1 MFLKLKAPYG
11 EKLFLVKLSKD
22 ISTEFIMENNEEILI
37 IEPNFIYKSYEI
49 ESDFDFKPRDEK
61 FPQQWSF
68 QNTKQRLDQRY
79 QMTRGADMKVLEAW
93 NAEPRSIDAAKDIV
107 VAVIDTGINKK
118 HEDLKDNLWK
128 KPGEH
133 GAWKPQNQDDV
144 DRAPNCWD
152 KSCNKIDDDGNGLVD
167 DLHGWNWVRFDTDN
181 PGKSDSL
188 MMTKVM
194 VLIVLA

>member
-1 MFLKLKAPYG
+1 
-11 EKLFLVKLSKD
+11 
-22 ISTEFIMENNEEILI
+22 
-37 IEPNFIYKSYEI
+37 
-49 ESDFDFKPRDEK
+49 
-61 FPQQWSF
+61 
-68 QNTKQRLDQRY
+68 
-79 QMTRGADMKVLEAW
+79 MKVLEAW
-93 NAEPRSIDAAKDIV
+93 NAEPRSIDGAKDIV

-128 KPGEH
+128 NPGEH

-181 PGKSDSL
+181 PGKSRF
-188 MMTKVM
+188 
-194 VLIVLA
+194 

>member
-1 MFLKLKAPYG
+1 MFYSLSFWRGCFKKLKGPSG

-79 QMTRGADMKVLEAW
+79 QMT
-93 NAEPRSIDAAKDIV
+93 
-107 VAVIDTGINKK
+107 
-118 HEDLKDNLWK
+118 
-128 KPGEH
+128 
-133 GAWKPQNQDDV
+133 
-144 DRAPNCWD
+144 
-152 KSCNKIDDDGNGLVD
+152 LV
-167 DLHGWNWVRFDTDN
+167 RT
-181 PGKSDSL
+181 
-188 MMTKVM
+188 
-194 VLIVLA
+194 